1 MADGQEWLSAVFFS
15 VYAKDKTVKGIRE
28 NTCYYWLSE

>member
-1 MADGQEWLSAVFFS
+1 MVRDGCQPFFS
-15 VYAKDKTVKGIRE
+15 VYAKDKKVKGIRE